1 MGEGNSMSASLGS
14 TSKPFFIIYTL
25 PLSDGCDVVVWWLW
39 SLVESPGRIPVAG
52 LLTISSVE
60 DTMDNVDIT
69 RGVEEIPDVGNSEIV
84 VCISDVEDGCDD
96 DEALMEDVWRGDDA
110 DDDDDVDDV
119 VDDDGNEDDDDVMT
133 LDDVDNVISEVS
145 ELVGGKVT
153 LDVGVDV
160 SEIRSYSE
168 I

>member
-1 MGEGNSMSASLGS
+1 M
-14 TSKPFFIIYTL
+14 
-25 PLSDGCDVVVWWLW
+25 
-39 SLVESPGRIPVAG
+39 
-52 LLTISSVE
+52 
-60 DTMDNVDIT
+60 DIT

-96 DEALMEDVWRGDDA
+96 
-110 DDDDDVDDV
+110 
-119 VDDDGNEDDDDVMT
+119 GNEDDDDVMT
-133 LDDVDNVISEVS
+133 LDDVDDVISEVS

-160 SEIRSYSE
+160 SVIRSYSE

>member
-1 MGEGNSMSASLGS
+1 MSASLGS

-25 PLSDGCDVVVWWLW
+25 PLSDGCDVVVGWLW

-60 DTMDNVDIT
+60 DTVDNVDIT

-96 DEALMEDVWRGDDA
+96 
-110 DDDDDVDDV
+110 
-119 VDDDGNEDDDDVMT
+119 GNEDDDDVMT
-133 LDDVDNVISEVS
+133 LDDVDDVISEVS

-160 SEIRSYSE
+160 SGIRSYSE